1 MVIELRQ
8 LTVLAEVCRSG
19 SYSAAADHL
28 GYTQP
33 AISYHM
39 RALERAVGMP
49 LTVKAGRGVRLTP
62 AGHRLAE
69 RARGVLAGLR
79 DVENEFEA
87 LAARTRGRVRMSS
100 VQSVCVAVLPAALA
114 RLGASRIEVEVELG
128 QTASHD
134 AYRLLDSGETDLAIV
149 ADDEPGEAAEPAET
163 PLRRVPLLVD
173 RRHVLLPRGHALA
186 GRRSVRLAD
195 LARERWILERD
206 REQLLRRCAEA
217 GFEPRVVT
225 TTDDQATTL
234 GLVGDGVGIAL
245 MDGLGLLPR
254 PDPRVEPRP
263 LDDWPR
269 RHVCALLRPEAA
281 RVPAVAA
288 LLEALR
294 AVAVEQSGDAVA
306 AVTA

>member
-1 MVIELRQ
+1 MIDLRQ
-8 LTVLAEVCRSG
+8 LTVLTEVCRAG
-19 SYSAAADHL
+19 SYSAAADSL

-39 RALERAVGMP
+39 RALERAVGVA

-69 RARGVLAGLR
+69 RAQGVLAGLR

-100 VQSVCVAVLPAALA
+100 VQSVSVAVLPAALA

-128 QTASHD
+128 QTASQD

-149 ADDEPGEAAEPAET
+149 ADDEPGEAAGEATGPAVT

-186 GRRSVRLAD
+186 GRRSVRIAD
-195 LARERWILERD
+195 LSRERWILERD
-206 REQLLRRCAEA
+206 RERLLRRCAEA

-254 PDPRVEPRP
+254 CDPRVEPRP

-294 AVAVEQSGDAVA
+294 AVAVEQSRDAA
-306 AVTA
+306 

>member
-1 MVIELRQ
+1 MIELRQ

-39 RALERAVGMP
+39 RALERAVGVP

-128 QTASHD
+128 QTTSHD
-134 AYRLLDSGETDLAIV
+134 AYRLLDAGETDLAIV
-149 ADDEPGEAAEPAET
+149 ADDEPGEAEPAWA

-186 GRRSVRLAD
+186 GRRSLRLAD

-206 REQLLRRCAEA
+206 RERLLRRCAEA

-269 RHVCALLRPEAA
+269 RHVRALLRPETA

-294 AVAVEQSGDAVA
+294 AVAVEQSGGAREA
-306 AVTA
+306 ATA